1 MNVGID
7 LVEIERIRKS
17 SQKGRFMERVFS
29 EKESALFLT
38 KKNPFESMAGNW
50 AAKEAF
56 SKAVKTGVR
65 DFSLNE
71 ISVLRDELGAPYI
84 ELSGKAKEL
93 AESMGLDFDV
103 SISHTKDYA
112 TAVVIAFKKG
122 NSL

>member
-1 MNVGID
+1 MYVGID
-7 LVEIERIRKS
+7 LTEIERIKKS

-71 ISVLRDELGAPYI
+71 ISVLRDGLGAPYI
-84 ELSGKAKEL
+84 ELTGKAREL
-93 AESMGLDFDV
+93 ADRLNLDFDV

-112 TAVVIAFKKG
+112 TAVVIAFEKG
-122 NSL
+122 DKI

>member
-38 KKNPFESMAGNW
+38 KKNPFETMAGHW
-50 AAKEAF
+50 AVKEAF

-71 ISVLRDELGAPYI
+71 ISVLRDELGAPYL
-84 ELSGKAKEL
+84 ELTGKKKDAVYDVEFKETS
-93 AESMGLDFDV
+93 EPEKEENTEEENF
-103 SISHTKDYA
+103 
-112 TAVVIAFKKG
+112 
-122 NSL
+122 